1 MYNYSIENKNKPEDF
16 ISASI
21 HEFRKFILFGTCS
34 LPGEHVAT
42 VSEAGSWHLNLSLL
56 HALCNWDEGGY
67 GRQSPRIESQDAP
80 ISFHLLGI

>member
-42 VSEAGSWHLNLSLL
+42 VSEAGSWHLKAWVRHVGTPAVPYSQWCLGLS
-56 HALCNWDEGGY
+56 GGRCTWNTRGAAY
-67 GRQSPRIESQDAP
+67 
-80 ISFHLLGI
+80 L